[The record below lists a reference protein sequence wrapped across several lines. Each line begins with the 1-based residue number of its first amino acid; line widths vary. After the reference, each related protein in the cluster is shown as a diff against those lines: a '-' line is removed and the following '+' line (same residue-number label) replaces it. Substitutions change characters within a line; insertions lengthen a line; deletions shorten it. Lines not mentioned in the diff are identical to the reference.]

1 MTRRKQAQTL
11 GKTTAQTAK
20 VYCPMCTHT
29 VEAEIQ
35 RKLSM
40 SPVRR
45 IMVTPG
51 QKCPHCSASLDA
63 GYILPSVRAA

>member
-1 MTRRKQAQTL
+1 VNKPQARVET
-11 GKTTAQTAK
+11 GK

-35 RKLSM
+35 PTLIRTA
-40 SPVRR
+40 RR
-45 IMVTPG
+45 SSVKPG

-63 GYILPSVRAA
+63 GYIFAIRRAA